1 MPKNYYTFIWGPKIL
16 RKSTVMG
23 WWGGRSR
30 FDTLKPLITSDLIN
44 LRPMAKTHQNP
55 ANLLYSLIRGL
66 QWGFGPKSRCRL
78 VAL

>member
-44 LRPMAKTHQNP
+44 LRPMFGAKITKVELGQVHFF
-55 ANLLYSLIRGL
+55 YDIVVYT
-66 QWGFGPKSRCRL
+66 PKDTEL
-78 VAL
+78 